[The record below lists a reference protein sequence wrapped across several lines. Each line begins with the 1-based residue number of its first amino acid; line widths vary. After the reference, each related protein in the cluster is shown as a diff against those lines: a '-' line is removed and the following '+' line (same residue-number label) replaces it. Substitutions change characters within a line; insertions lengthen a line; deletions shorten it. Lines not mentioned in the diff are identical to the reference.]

1 MDTFQQALQ
10 FALDPKNDF
19 LGVLATHLKLS
30 GLALLLAALIGIP
43 LGILV
48 SRYWALARI
57 VVNVVGVVRVIPS
70 IAVLFLLLPSQGIG
84 FRPSVIA
91 LTLLAIPPLLINTDT
106 GMRGVSPAIVEA
118 GEGLGMSVRQLL
130 LRVQL
135 PLALPVILAGVRIAA
150 VEVIASATLATFI
163 GGGGLGDFIYAGL
176 SLSRNDIL
184 LVGAVPAALLALGAG
199 AGIGYLRRLVGNWER
214 VSSQPE
220 PASQPEA
227 AAA

>member
-30 GLALLLAALIGIP
+30 GLALLLASLIGIP

-48 SRYWALARI
+48 SRYGALARI

-118 GEGLGMSVRQLL
+118 GQGLGMSVRQLL

-184 LVGAVPAALLALGAG
+184 LVGAVPAALLALAAG
-199 AGIGYLRRLVGNWER
+199 AGIGYLRRLVGTWER
-214 VSSQPE
+214 VSSRPE
-220 PASQPEA
+220 PASEPEA
-227 AAA
+227 VAA